1 MILTTAQPYLRPP
14 FTNLIR
20 NYRSH
25 PAILA
30 VPSALFYNDTLVPE
44 ASNTNY
50 LEGWSGWKG
59 RRGVPVKFCLN
70 GGMDE
75 WHEEGVSFYN
85 LREIKIACNIAKD
98 LVSSGLVAPHEV
110 AIMAQFREQ
119 IRRLRRALRS
129 PVYNLRDVNVGP
141 IESYQGSEH
150 RFVIICTTR
159 SRERFLEGDLERGL
173 GVIFENRRVC
183 VAMTRAKQ
191 GLVVVGNPWILGK
204 DPVWRAWMGFC
215 WRHNSV
221 EKDLFEDEEA
231 DKVSDPQAN
240 GNENSQPNK
249 ENPSLPN
256 GYSNNTSGKS
266 PAITELKVNSW
277 QPPEDERETPQ
288 YISRLETA
296 LVYRSRV
303 NNGYTGALGAVH
315 GGFDEDDPMWTAG
328 IVAEEAV
335 RGGIGNGDLLGE

>member
-1 MILTTAQPYLRPP
+1 M
-14 FTNLIR
+14 IR

-44 ASNTNY
+44 AAGANY
-50 LEGWSGWKG
+50 LEGWTGWKG

-70 GGMDE
+70 GGPDE
-75 WHEEGVSFYN
+75 WHEEGISFYN
-85 LREIKIACNIAKD
+85 VREIRIACDIAKS
-98 LVSSGLVAPHEV
+98 LASSGLIAPHEI

-129 PVYNLRDVNVGP
+129 TSYGLRDVNVGP

-150 RFVIICTTR
+150 KFVIICTTR
-159 SRERFLEGDLERGL
+159 SRERFLDGDLERGL
-173 GVIFENRRVC
+173 GVVFENRRVC

-191 GLVVVGNPWILGK
+191 GLIVIGNPWILGK
-204 DPVWRAWMGFC
+204 DPIWRAWMGFC
-215 WRHNSV
+215 WRHDSV
-221 EKDLFEDEEA
+221 EKDPFEEEA
-231 DKVSDPQAN
+231 DKSSNAQAN
-240 GNENSQPNK
+240 GVGEARKENSQPCA
-249 ENPSLPN
+249 EVPAVVDGHS
-256 GYSNNTSGKS
+256 THMSGKP
-266 PAITELKVNSW
+266 PAMVDLRVNCW

-296 LVYRSRV
+296 LVYKSRV
-303 NNGYTGALGAVH
+303 TNGYVGTLGSIH

-328 IVAEEAV
+328 IVAEEV
-335 RGGIGNGDLLGE
+335 IRGGIGNGDTLGE